1 MTHGHCVIG
10 RNSGHSGERTRLR
23 NICNGCTA
31 GDTRFQG
38 CKRWN
43 QHGKMTTCVV
53 TTLRDMLSTTCK
65 LSLNEVKRTN

>member
-1 MTHGHCVIG
+1 
-10 RNSGHSGERTRLR
+10 LR
-23 NICNGCTA
+23 NLCNGCTA